1 MYGAEKI
8 IIFRKGGIG
17 TGRRGKDGGSGG
29 HEFKQ
34 GVGFASGEV
43 AYLQGGFKLL
53 NIINI

>member
-17 TGRRGKDGGSGG
+17 TGRRGKDGGSGR

>member
-17 TGRRGKDGGSGG
+17 TGRRGKDGGSGR

-34 GVGFASGEV
+34 GVAFASGK
-43 AYLQGGFKLL
+43 KLL
-53 NIINI
+53 ICRGDLNY